1 MKVIC
6 VGHST
11 YDITLPVDEYPTENI
26 KYRLDKHIDC
36 GGGPAANGAYLMAKW
51 GMDVSIASVLGND
64 FYADLII
71 KEYESIGCDTSL
83 LEKHDDHYT
92 TSSYIVA
99 NRSNG
104 SRTILSSKDKPID
117 KLNKS
122 LNIDCD
128 VVLIDGE
135 HPDSAEELLKH
146 NGKDIISVLDAGR
159 LNDNTRRLGKMVK
172 YLICAKDFAES
183 FSNTTLSAD
192 DIEGLTKCHKELV
205 EYFDTNVIITLEA
218 RGSFTFIDGNY
229 EVIPSIKVKALDSTG
244 AGDIFHGAFTYFISN
259 GYSLRDSIKYSSI
272 TSAISVTRIGA
283 RFSIPELE
291 EVLEYDN
298 LI

>member
-1 MKVIC
+1 M
-6 VGHST
+6 G
-11 YDITLPVDEYPTENI
+11 
-26 KYRLDKHIDC
+26 
-36 GGGPAANGAYLMAKW
+36 
-51 GMDVSIASVLGND
+51 
-64 FYADLII
+64 
-71 KEYESIGCDTSL
+71 
-83 LEKHDDHYT
+83 
-92 TSSYIVA
+92 
-99 NRSNG
+99 
-104 SRTILSSKDKPID
+104 ILSGSPQKEPMHYGEVFAVWSHLMGAQAMIPGFQTLKNHTGDDDLKDLLDDMIA
-117 KLNKS
+117 NARS
-122 LNIDCD
+122 D
-128 VVLIDGE
+128 VKQMQ
-135 HPDSAEELLKH
+135 ELLKH

-172 YLICAKDFAES
+172 YLICAKDFAEA

-229 EVIPSIKVKALDSTG
+229 EVIPSVKVKALDSTG